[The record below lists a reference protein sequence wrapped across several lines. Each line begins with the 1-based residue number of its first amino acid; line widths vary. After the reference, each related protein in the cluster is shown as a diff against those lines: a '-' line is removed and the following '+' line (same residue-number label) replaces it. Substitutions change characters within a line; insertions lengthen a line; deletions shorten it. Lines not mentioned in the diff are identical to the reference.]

1 MGFLDSILK
10 KKKSD
15 SEVDPEAPEGV
26 VESASGGEEAA
37 PPAGP
42 KLNPLDK
49 LKGVLDHLEKVV
61 LALVLIGVAA
71 LSVMTFLKAKKEVGA
86 IEQDC

>member
-26 VESASGGEEAA
+26 VESASGEEEAA

-61 LALVLIGVAA
+61 LALVLKGSSS
-71 LSVMTFLKAKKEVGA
+71 LSSPKFPTSTIVKP
-86 IEQDC
+86 